1 MRILVLGGTQFVG
14 RAIVDRLLAGHEV
27 TVLNRG
33 THPLWDSRISQVV
46 ADRTQPQSVAA
57 ALTERYDAVVDVSA
71 TEPAHVSNVL
81 PAVGDVRYVFISSA
95 AVYDRSR
102 AAPPFREEDP
112 AGGDAIW
119 GSYGVDKAACE
130 TVLRDALPDRLTI
143 LRPPY
148 VYGPHN
154 IEQREQFLW
163 ARMLSGQPIFVPGD
177 GSTRIQFC
185 LARALA
191 DVVAI
196 ACADGISAGA
206 YNVGEARSYSFNEY
220 LDVLSEICGA
230 APRLVHVTDNS
241 VPAREYF
248 PFRRAD
254 LVLDVGKLGGLAEVP
269 LRSGLATTLDWF
281 QRAGEIVD
289 EPTER
294 EKAWRSGMD
303 SQ

>member
-33 THPLWDSRISQVV
+33 THPLWDSRIRQVIG
-46 ADRTQPQSVAA
+46 DRTQPASIAA
-57 ALTERYDAVVDVSA
+57 ALSERYDAVVDVSA
-71 TEPAHVSNVL
+71 TEPAHVGNVL
-81 PAVGDVRYVFISSA
+81 PVVGDVRYVFISSA
-95 AVYDRSR
+95 AVYDRTR
-102 AAPPFREEDP
+102 ASSPFRENDP

-130 TVLRDALPDRLTI
+130 DVLRGALSELTI

-154 IEQREQFLW
+154 VEQREQFLW
-163 ARMLSGQPIFVPGD
+163 ARMRAGQPIFVPGD
-177 GSTRIQFC
+177 GGTKIQFC
-185 LARALA
+185 LASALA

-196 ACADGISAGA
+196 ACEEGISPGT

-220 LDVLSEICGA
+220 LDVLADVCGA
-230 APRLVHVTDNS
+230 VPWLVTINDETIPV
-241 VPAREYF
+241 REYF
-248 PFRRAD
+248 PFRAAD
-254 LVLDVGKLGGLAEVP
+254 VVLDVGKLGDRADVG
-269 LRSGLATTLDWF
+269 LRSGLATTYDWF
-281 QRAGEIVD
+281 ERAGLIVD

-294 EKAWRSGMD
+294 EKIWRNPRAP
-303 SQ
+303 